1 MADLDQPV
9 QLPVQKITD
18 TNVHDLVEVKK
29 IANNTVFVRRNRA
42 LLIYQLS
49 NKDYTEVFREDDF
62 FSLTTPNANY
72 PWHVYEPSSL
82 IVRSSKGVEVYQ
94 WNKPDLKLQYTVSK
108 YHDHSGYGSSTN
120 TFLLG
125 QIFPSRYHIG
135 IISRLNSDVQFRALD
150 LSKAKTT
157 VRLLKKPPS
166 LDSEWKSSTST
177 IQLVEQLDSNKQLA
191 IALRT
196 ESKLMLFRFN
206 NQYNLEKLTT
216 IDEFPSKDTDYDRI
230 MFAKFGKTSYNELMH
245 FSTEGLMIYRF
256 NDTAKVFQKIF
267 YSSAFSKLRGWDGR
281 SIDTVAPLD
290 FDGDDQDEL
299 VYSGPKGL
307 SLLQVNAS
315 STPYE
320 LNEVAVETAVNQIVR
335 YSFLKLAQKHNST
348 NDLQLFLHT
357 SNGLIHVNIQPS
369 IEGVETKPIV
379 PANPVISTEQKELIP
394 IPEIIPNR
402 YHAGWLHDQL
412 DMGSMLHPI
421 NSYNG
426 AVELMIPIIDIPAPF
441 GIPIRKII
449 KYKNVEY
456 NNELGLGWSF
466 PLDYIVLDRQSSAF
480 EQDHVYSLVKENQRI
495 IMMLQPTKNNGPKS
509 EEKHFTIDGYP
520 DIGIVFNTKRSYW
533 KLSMDNRIMTYIALH
548 QFQTVKACPLWPLCG
563 SASRQT
569 QTFTSQWYLNQ
580 EDNTDTGLRILYF
593 YDLVKNKTDVRL
605 TSINFSDD
613 SMIDLS
619 YREDR
624 LADITVATHQF
635 IQHFTFHY
643 SKDVKP
649 LLQTIQQSDHK
660 LFDFEYDQHQRLS
673 KIIYPNGAEWKP
685 EYAQV
690 TLNPTSLK
698 KTIEITG
705 SEANVYYGPDYAV
718 VVDANLIDGRL
729 LLHIRDPLGGISSN
743 KTDSTETVYTL
754 NDIKRYLVHAIENLI
769 VVIVIYD
776 KCKDVAI
783 LQYTSDRWRQQ
794 KYYDEFPLDGTI
806 TTGSAFVLLSDKKS
820 LRLITTTTDHQLSE
834 VELRPNLPANFVVK
848 AFAHGYAT
856 YDGRLEI
863 FLLQQNGEWVTVK
876 AAPEQVN
883 YFNEIDK
890 FVSSFEINSELRQSI
905 RRGLTADM
913 LGSYRQ
919 AIILKAPFL
928 QKDVLNI
935 HVRFFMLSLENK
947 PHVFDCYTTVIPHTV
962 LTQYNY
968 TVNTDEK
975 DSFVL
980 GYRLVKEKYHL
991 YVKKSTGPHAVEL
1004 NKYMKAA
1011 RQEMSKHRKGSAK
1024 WNKINT
1030 EAQKTT
1036 REESQRI
1043 YKAVKDAVVFALDL
1057 SQFGMLTNQ
1066 EGVLTGNHQITYDGF
1081 HWNKRLLDEDTIRL
1095 RKVNQNLSADYRL
1108 VKVHDK
1114 DTFKIVSVAT
1124 GETLFDTNT
1133 TKSEELQ
1140 LTVPYYAQSQPQ
1152 GSPLRLYF
1160 FASKQTVTFPDEERL
1175 NRASNQIAIVTT
1187 YQANAT
1193 AQFLVFRCM
1202 KYFLNP
1208 NVTVLGGQTLA
1219 YIDETV
1225 RKTAYLYDPQDV
1237 QLSVDGIV
1245 FRKIKIATGADT
1257 SRFGW
1262 YEQTIDIATGNT
1274 VRKAIAADGR
1284 EVLDRKLRDQ
1294 EEKRRQS
1301 ENQNTSAQSERMI
1314 SDASGR
1320 HPIVDLGPYRLVDEM
1335 VSYYGFEPYER
1346 NHFGKEKKWTFDKT
1360 LIKSQNGNSFLTL
1373 SQPEHKLVGVF
1384 TPQEPLMNYVISC
1397 WVRTSK
1403 ALKLGDTVDIVALDV
1418 LVEKGETKKISL
1430 RKAEVKQRIGS
1441 WSYVETIVDTTHF
1454 PTETKLVFDVSFIT
1468 STTHARFDIDHIR
1481 FSPLSMPFAANIYEP
1496 ARGSVSALL
1505 SSSGLMKRYLYNCNG
1520 KRTTVFSEQ
1529 GMVEEF
1535 ITESKALYTRE
1546 SGRRPCV
1553 IEMKPRKSAW
1563 AMESGWD
1570 NKIHSNGSVFKTFD
1584 ETWATLAV
1592 RFLYSLQ
1599 PNDNGM
1605 RFVWRGK
1612 ECYLPCPVQ
1621 SVTNCRQLPRRGE
1634 ILIFITSLR
1643 VSVWLEGVLVQE
1655 TLLEDV
1661 KSDAERKL
1669 TLHLSRTAEI
1679 TEFFEMYDS
1688 TLKISYQQL
1697 SGQPVQVLE
1706 YESPDTVRVREILYD
1721 DIERPILQ
1729 TKWTKVHPE
1738 NDAKMFEF
1746 HENFIRN
1753 LDNATQLLTGKVAE
1767 LNPSCEGYPYT
1778 HTIYG
1783 NDPTENKRLQGLPG
1797 KDYTVNAKYKRS
1809 YSYEPHNLL
1818 LSNLF
1823 PPREGFHHKA
1833 VQLPGGAV
1841 RVTIENAK
1849 GKKVARYSKVGSYE
1863 NRLSTWRYGS
1873 NDKLQQELPPMY
1885 HYRAHTS
1892 TMENVPFFVANYT
1905 SEQMQLQQQWE
1916 VRFNYDNAN
1925 RLIRKRTPDGGIWQY
1940 LYDKQGILR
1949 FSLHK
1954 EHNETLDRVIHF
1966 TYVSDD
1972 KVARE
1977 ALVHLNETEC
1987 IKLVDSGVAPN
1998 STNFIDTIYGEYDD
2012 DPNLRYRSAFATR
2025 RIGGDQM
2032 TEYLVYDQSKRVLKK
2047 VYVINT
2053 LNTSYSI
2060 DYEYENDN
2068 LRSIKYPFGAGG
2080 EPFRLIY
2087 DWNGNSDVI
2096 SIRESTMTEPMF
2108 EFSYNADGM
2117 VETMNVR
2124 TDPTHTFQRNFTYN
2138 EPGFL
2143 IKLADNYLTESVSYL
2158 ETDSYGQG
2166 SYTPI
2171 YEGLISK
2178 TLFTA
2183 HWQKATSPLRNGIY
2197 TEYLM
2202 SDNINRAQA
2211 SLCLEVLKR
2220 TGYIDENNLVNRTLY
2235 GDMNDDLPFVCGKR
2249 LALNHLSKVLST
2261 RSFPY
2266 QYGHRYDYDDHD
2278 QLIKAKYFH
2287 GLEELKLA
2295 PLTHHT
2301 FLKEIKGIDEAKSKK
2316 IWDALREK
2324 SFLTTDCTNPSLCH
2338 GREGTKSIFSD
2349 FIHQH
2354 RYSYHLK
2361 LMLSKAI
2368 SARKGLDIKTFEE
2381 KCTRWIEGSN
2391 MILKA
2396 CTNLKEE
2403 MMKQK
2408 LFGESAD
2415 APVASL
2421 SEGFRK
2427 ALQIYNSHVP
2437 DIVGVLNH
2445 HFMTALGR
2453 AAGDVQSYEIDA
2465 NGNHRKFYTGFSRY
2479 RLEYQE
2485 GTNKIIKLYR
2495 QQFDRAEDDGE
2506 EFTMAHDG
2514 DGAVIQAEHKSIKH
2528 MAYDKLLQRVS
2539 EIEMTDGRKILYQY
2553 DVRAERT
2560 FKQVRSKDETVLS
2573 EKYYIRDANG
2583 FVLMDIDMV
2592 YLTND
2597 HPPDVRVTSYIYKD
2611 QQLIGFVR
2619 NDKLYGVITDH
2630 EGSVRLVVREGEV
2643 VAAYDYLPYG
2653 QIFRRFGT
2661 DLDGQISYLYTG
2673 QEWEPETGLYNY
2685 RARLYDPD
2693 IGRFYQMDPKEQY
2706 PSPYVYAG
2714 NSPVSLIDPDGEL
2727 AFAISCIIMAIIG
2740 AYIGASAAAQ
2750 SWNPLEWNW
2759 KSKSLWLGMI
2769 GGALTGL
2776 SIPFNLTASIAYFV
2790 GMGLSLSASI
2800 GVMIGSGITFGYFA
2814 LAASSGSWD
2823 PRNFD
2828 FSSPGTW
2835 NALLGGIATS
2845 AFIVTNPNQLI
2856 NTFRSITTTLG
2867 RALFVT
2873 ATVSI
2878 TITFAYLF
2886 GALKM
2891 GGEFDMTKWDYS
2903 DPRLYH
2909 GILDAYVTAS
2919 FTMIMVR
2926 NIPNTI
2932 KSLGRKIETGLDRL
2946 AETEVFFRAK
2956 QLMRGGDWST
2966 KLSNARFFMA
2976 ANAKAIGDLQRGIIP
2991 IAFYTFIVT
3000 LRMVD
3005 AYEKSSIPGFSVFLQ
3020 ILSTAV
3026 MTRGFTNRVVKPLI
3040 PKRIDAPLAQ
3050 KLIAPETYE
3059 NSSGWH
3065 SSSGAN
3071 SLGSFLRYLCIPLNW
3086 FLNYHENTPEGEQV
3100 DDNTIQRYKSHYTQT
3115 SKHSMIE
3122 NCYPVTHGELNYVN
3136 CYSDQGLVTIFPK
3149 VEAILQSHDEYRN
3162 CLPLTY
3168 DGVRG
3173 ISCDG
3178 EQSTLLAVQLEP
3190 PRLFDYVD
3198 SWLLLAHVAPAAVRE
3213 AKRIVQNFFGWSSGS
3228 SRTTKDLP
3236 EIRKHLQKRLENGLS
3251 DLEILQNKALA
3262 NRRDMDWFG
3271 YMLEDLRED
3280 VQEYLKHGHGNGNIL
3295 MERLMALH
3303 TDALEEIELHEANLA
3318 LDNLF
3323 QRENLLGANPTVAES
3338 GIGQVQQNIAA
3349 SCCAGST
3356 IRCLST

>member
-1 MADLDQPV
+1 M
-9 QLPVQKITD
+9 
-18 TNVHDLVEVKK
+18 E
-29 IANNTVFVRRNRA
+29 
-42 LLIYQLS
+42 
-49 NKDYTEVFREDDF
+49 
-62 FSLTTPNANY
+62 
-72 PWHVYEPSSL
+72 
-82 IVRSSKGVEVYQ
+82 
-94 WNKPDLKLQYTVSK
+94 
-108 YHDHSGYGSSTN
+108 
-120 TFLLG
+120 
-125 QIFPSRYHIG
+125 
-135 IISRLNSDVQFRALD
+135 
-150 LSKAKTT
+150 
-157 VRLLKKPPS
+157 
-166 LDSEWKSSTST
+166 
-177 IQLVEQLDSNKQLA
+177 
-191 IALRT
+191 
-196 ESKLMLFRFN
+196 
-206 NQYNLEKLTT
+206 
-216 IDEFPSKDTDYDRI
+216 
-230 MFAKFGKTSYNELMH
+230 
-245 FSTEGLMIYRF
+245 
-256 NDTAKVFQKIF
+256 
-267 YSSAFSKLRGWDGR
+267 
-281 SIDTVAPLD
+281 
-290 FDGDDQDEL
+290 
-299 VYSGPKGL
+299 
-307 SLLQVNAS
+307 
-315 STPYE
+315 
-320 LNEVAVETAVNQIVR
+320 
-335 YSFLKLAQKHNST
+335 
-348 NDLQLFLHT
+348 
-357 SNGLIHVNIQPS
+357 PS

-379 PANPVISTEQKELIP
+379 PANPVISTEQKELIS
-394 IPEIIPNR
+394 IPEIISNR

-421 NSYNG
+421 NAYNG

-456 NNELGLGWSF
+456 NNELGL
-466 PLDYIVLDRQSSAF
+466 
-480 EQDHVYSLVKENQRI
+480 
-495 IMMLQPTKNNGPKS
+495 
-509 EEKHFTIDGYP
+509 

-569 QTFTSQWYLNQ
+569 QTFTSQWFLNQ
-580 EDNTDTGLRILYF
+580 EDNTDTGLRVLYF

-619 YREDR
+619 YSEDR

-806 TTGSAFVLLSDKKS
+806 TTGSAFVLLSDKTS

-834 VELRPNLPANFVVK
+834 VELRSNLPANFVVK

-863 FLLQQNGEWVTVK
+863 FLLQQNGEWVTVN
-876 AAPEQVN
+876 AAPEKVN

-890 FVSSFEINSELRQSI
+890 FVSSFEINSELTQSI

-980 GYRLVKEKYHL
+980 GYRLVKKKYHL

-1011 RQEMSKHRKGSAK
+1011 RQEMSKHRKGSAE

-1030 EAQKTT
+1030 EAHKTT

-1108 VKVHDK
+1108 VKAHDK
-1114 DTFKIVSVAT
+1114 DTFKILSIAT

-1187 YQANAT
+1187 HQANAT

-1219 YIDETV
+1219 YIDETD

-1301 ENQNTSAQSERMI
+1301 ENQDTSAQSERMI
-1314 SDASGR
+1314 SDVSGR
-1320 HPIVDLGPYRLVDEM
+1320 HPIVDLGPYRLADEM

-1373 SQPEHKLVGVF
+1373 SQPEHKLAGVF
-1384 TPQEPLMNYVISC
+1384 TPQEPLMNY
-1397 WVRTSK
+1397 
-1403 ALKLGDTVDIVALDV
+1403 
-1418 LVEKGETKKISL
+1418 
-1430 RKAEVKQRIGS
+1430 
-1441 WSYVETIVDTTHF
+1441 
-1454 PTETKLVFDVSFIT
+1454 
-1468 STTHARFDIDHIR
+1468 
-1481 FSPLSMPFAANIYEP
+1481 
-1496 ARGSVSALL
+1496 
-1505 SSSGLMKRYLYNCNG
+1505 
-1520 KRTTVFSEQ
+1520 
-1529 GMVEEF
+1529 
-1535 ITESKALYTRE
+1535 
-1546 SGRRPCV
+1546 
-1553 IEMKPRKSAW
+1553 
-1563 AMESGWD
+1563 
-1570 NKIHSNGSVFKTFD
+1570 
-1584 ETWATLAV
+1584 
-1592 RFLYSLQ
+1592 
-1599 PNDNGM
+1599 
-1605 RFVWRGK
+1605 
-1612 ECYLPCPVQ
+1612 
-1621 SVTNCRQLPRRGE
+1621 
-1634 ILIFITSLR
+1634 
-1643 VSVWLEGVLVQE
+1643 
-1655 TLLEDV
+1655 
-1661 KSDAERKL
+1661 
-1669 TLHLSRTAEI
+1669 
-1679 TEFFEMYDS
+1679 
-1688 TLKISYQQL
+1688 
-1697 SGQPVQVLE
+1697 VLE

-1746 HENFIRN
+1746 HENFILN
-1753 LDNATQLLTGKVAE
+1753 FDNATQLLTGKVAE

-1797 KDYTVNAKYKRS
+1797 KYYTVDGKYKRS
-1809 YSYEPHNLL
+1809 YYYEPHNLL

-1849 GKKVARYSKVGSYE
+1849 GKKVAKYAKVGSYE

-1916 VRFNYDNAN
+1916 VRYNYDNAN
-1925 RLIRKRTPDGGIWQY
+1925 RLIRKRMPDGGIWQY
-1940 LYDKQGILR
+1940 IYDKQGILR

-1998 STNFIDTIYGEYDD
+1998 STNFIDTLYGEYDD

-2087 DWNGNSDVI
+2087 DWN
-2096 SIRESTMTEPMF
+2096 
-2108 EFSYNADGM
+2108 
-2117 VETMNVR
+2117 
-2124 TDPTHTFQRNFTYN
+2124 
-2138 EPGFL
+2138 
-2143 IKLADNYLTESVSYL
+2143 
-2158 ETDSYGQG
+2158 
-2166 SYTPI
+2166 
-2171 YEGLISK
+2171 
-2178 TLFTA
+2178 
-2183 HWQKATSPLRNGIY
+2183 
-2197 TEYLM
+2197 
-2202 SDNINRAQA
+2202 
-2211 SLCLEVLKR
+2211 
-2220 TGYIDENNLVNRTLY
+2220 
-2235 GDMNDDLPFVCGKR
+2235 
-2249 LALNHLSKVLST
+2249 
-2261 RSFPY
+2261 
-2266 QYGHRYDYDDHD
+2266 
-2278 QLIKAKYFH
+2278 
-2287 GLEELKLA
+2287 
-2295 PLTHHT
+2295 
-2301 FLKEIKGIDEAKSKK
+2301 
-2316 IWDALREK
+2316 
-2324 SFLTTDCTNPSLCH
+2324 
-2338 GREGTKSIFSD
+2338 
-2349 FIHQH
+2349 
-2354 RYSYHLK
+2354 
-2361 LMLSKAI
+2361 
-2368 SARKGLDIKTFEE
+2368 
-2381 KCTRWIEGSN
+2381 
-2391 MILKA
+2391 
-2396 CTNLKEE
+2396 
-2403 MMKQK
+2403 
-2408 LFGESAD
+2408 
-2415 APVASL
+2415 
-2421 SEGFRK
+2421 
-2427 ALQIYNSHVP
+2427 
-2437 DIVGVLNH
+2437 
-2445 HFMTALGR
+2445 
-2453 AAGDVQSYEIDA
+2453 
-2465 NGNHRKFYTGFSRY
+2465 
-2479 RLEYQE
+2479 
-2485 GTNKIIKLYR
+2485 
-2495 QQFDRAEDDGE
+2495 
-2506 EFTMAHDG
+2506 
-2514 DGAVIQAEHKSIKH
+2514 
-2528 MAYDKLLQRVS
+2528 
-2539 EIEMTDGRKILYQY
+2539 
-2553 DVRAERT
+2553 
-2560 FKQVRSKDETVLS
+2560 
-2573 EKYYIRDANG
+2573 
-2583 FVLMDIDMV
+2583 
-2592 YLTND
+2592 
-2597 HPPDVRVTSYIYKD
+2597 
-2611 QQLIGFVR
+2611 
-2619 NDKLYGVITDH
+2619 
-2630 EGSVRLVVREGEV
+2630 
-2643 VAAYDYLPYG
+2643 
-2653 QIFRRFGT
+2653 
-2661 DLDGQISYLYTG
+2661 
-2673 QEWEPETGLYNY
+2673 
-2685 RARLYDPD
+2685 
-2693 IGRFYQMDPKEQY
+2693 
-2706 PSPYVYAG
+2706 
-2714 NSPVSLIDPDGEL
+2714 
-2727 AFAISCIIMAIIG
+2727 
-2740 AYIGASAAAQ
+2740 
-2750 SWNPLEWNW
+2750 
-2759 KSKSLWLGMI
+2759 
-2769 GGALTGL
+2769 
-2776 SIPFNLTASIAYFV
+2776 
-2790 GMGLSLSASI
+2790 
-2800 GVMIGSGITFGYFA
+2800 
-2814 LAASSGSWD
+2814 
-2823 PRNFD
+2823 
-2828 FSSPGTW
+2828 
-2835 NALLGGIATS
+2835 
-2845 AFIVTNPNQLI
+2845 
-2856 NTFRSITTTLG
+2856 
-2867 RALFVT
+2867 
-2873 ATVSI
+2873 
-2878 TITFAYLF
+2878 
-2886 GALKM
+2886 
-2891 GGEFDMTKWDYS
+2891 
-2903 DPRLYH
+2903 
-2909 GILDAYVTAS
+2909 
-2919 FTMIMVR
+2919 
-2926 NIPNTI
+2926 
-2932 KSLGRKIETGLDRL
+2932 
-2946 AETEVFFRAK
+2946 
-2956 QLMRGGDWST
+2956 
-2966 KLSNARFFMA
+2966 
-2976 ANAKAIGDLQRGIIP
+2976 
-2991 IAFYTFIVT
+2991 
-3000 LRMVD
+3000 
-3005 AYEKSSIPGFSVFLQ
+3005 
-3020 ILSTAV
+3020 
-3026 MTRGFTNRVVKPLI
+3026 
-3040 PKRIDAPLAQ
+3040 
-3050 KLIAPETYE
+3050 
-3059 NSSGWH
+3059 
-3065 SSSGAN
+3065 
-3071 SLGSFLRYLCIPLNW
+3071 
-3086 FLNYHENTPEGEQV
+3086 
-3100 DDNTIQRYKSHYTQT
+3100 
-3115 SKHSMIE
+3115 
-3122 NCYPVTHGELNYVN
+3122 
-3136 CYSDQGLVTIFPK
+3136 
-3149 VEAILQSHDEYRN
+3149 
-3162 CLPLTY
+3162 
-3168 DGVRG
+3168 
-3173 ISCDG
+3173 
-3178 EQSTLLAVQLEP
+3178 
-3190 PRLFDYVD
+3190 
-3198 SWLLLAHVAPAAVRE
+3198 
-3213 AKRIVQNFFGWSSGS
+3213 
-3228 SRTTKDLP
+3228 
-3236 EIRKHLQKRLENGLS
+3236 
-3251 DLEILQNKALA
+3251 
-3262 NRRDMDWFG
+3262 
-3271 YMLEDLRED
+3271 
-3280 VQEYLKHGHGNGNIL
+3280 
-3295 MERLMALH
+3295 
-3303 TDALEEIELHEANLA
+3303 
-3318 LDNLF
+3318 
-3323 QRENLLGANPTVAES
+3323 
-3338 GIGQVQQNIAA
+3338 
-3349 SCCAGST
+3349 
-3356 IRCLST
+3356 